1 MKSQDWLSSYAP
13 REIARIN
20 SAPTTVQIS
29 TLTKNRRKE
38 DQVTKLLTLTIPQ
51 RLRSDPLSL
60 AIIAYCKSE
69 DFVSNEPQTRQ
80 GKHSTYNELF
90 TFLDNQ
96 YGDKGECDLTSIH
109 PDWINHLKKNKNH
122 IANLVAHVNT
132 ALKWY
137 IKNEKNNQQHVA
149 RINAIQKRIPK
160 ISRSQ
165 PNPRLSLSKL
175 SELEYDDSTL
185 IKSLRMF
192 CIVMLRKLREQRAYL
207 LSVPQIQE
215 AISKLEEL
223 ATEDRGDVEHGVI
236 LNLNT
241 ELAETYLR
249 PLWDAINSSDD
260 PILIERLLVN
270 CPYSRSLIQNSEK
283 TMTLDTQKKLLS
295 LHIPNKGYRKGY
307 LRRCWGRIPERFK
320 KGEVVSIAR
329 FKQLSYYSLMNP
341 TKVEEVLI
349 SMLLASE
356 RIQSSGLLELSID
369 DYYITGD
376 TGSWDFTKNRS
387 ILNEHT
393 TPIYR
398 ANSAVHETYREYI
411 KLVAS
416 NHTAN
421 FTAGLSPQNI
431 QMRVT
436 FPNCSDYDPYLSVAL
451 KGSYLRNWLIDTHPS
466 TKPFI
471 DLLTTICEKN
481 DPLYDSYGNSQKGMM
496 SIALGY
502 VAQSAAIISNKRGVR
517 EKQSAYEMYGQTD
530 VDAALNAHTP
540 EVRQN
545 IYLNR
550 SETVTRINE
559 RKWFSEI
566 VSEEMVKDAINIRQS
581 LSNSKTKVLS
591 LAETRKIL
599 GLKGIKPD
607 SDDIAL
613 LGDFLDECAE
623 NNAETGCFGDIKL
636 DTQTIVVELPITA
649 ALMLSYQSEI
659 EKKFQQNL
667 ISSNRKK
674 AYLLSYYLYI
684 DEILNKFEPST
695 IERGKDLLER
705 FDIPAPPI
713 FVDKQ

>member
-1 MKSQDWLSSYAP
+1 MKNPNWLSSYAP
-13 REIARIN
+13 SEIAVIN
-20 SAPTTVQIS
+20 NDPTAVQITTIS
-29 TLTKNRRKE
+29 QHQRIE
-38 DQVTKLLTLTIPQ
+38 EQVSIVLVLKIPQ
-51 RLRSDPLSL
+51 KLNKDPLCL
-60 AIIAYCKSE
+60 VIIAYCKSE
-69 DFVSNEPQTRQ
+69 EFINLAPLTRKN
-80 GKHSTYNELF
+80 KHRIFSGLF
-90 TFLDNQ
+90 SFLDNQ
-96 YGDKGECDLTSIH
+96 YGDKGECDVTAIH
-109 PDWINHLKKNKNH
+109 PDWINNLKSRKTSVH
-122 IANLVAHVNT
+122 SEVASVNS

-137 IKNEKNNQQHVA
+137 MKNGKSNNSYIT
-149 RINAIQKRIPK
+149 RINAIQKRIPR
-160 ISRSQ
+160 ISRGPST
-165 PNPRLSLSKL
+165 PRLSLSNI
-175 SELEYDDSTL
+175 SELKYDDSTL

-192 CIVMLRKLREQRAYL
+192 CVVMLKKFREHRTYL
-207 LSVPQIQE
+207 LSVPQVQG
-215 AISKLEEL
+215 ALSKLHNLSTKERNL
-223 ATEDRGDVEHGVI
+223 VEIGTFSI
-236 LNLNT
+236 LDT
-241 ELAETYLR
+241 DTIETYIK
-249 PLWDAINSSDD
+249 PLWVAIKSSND
-260 PILIERLLVN
+260 PILIERMLVN
-270 CPYSRSLIQNSEK
+270 CPYSRALIQNSEK
-283 TMTLDTQKKLLS
+283 TMTLDEQKSLLS
-295 LHIPNKGYRKGY
+295 EHITDIGTLLKSKDRKAGTVNTAK
-307 LRRCWGRIPERFK
+307 LQ
-320 KGEVVSIAR
+320 
-329 FKQLSYYSLMNP
+329 QLSYGALMKP

-356 RIQSSGLLELSID
+356 RIQPSGQMKLEIE

-376 TGSWDFTKNRS
+376 TCSWNFTKKRS
-387 ILNEHT
+387 AVGEHT

-398 ANSAVHETYREYI
+398 KKSAIHEAYREYI
-411 KLVAS
+411 NLVSS
-416 NHTAN
+416 NYSAN
-421 FTAGLSPQNI
+421 FTVGISMQTT
-431 QMRVT
+431 QTRMT
-436 FPNCSDYDPYLSVAL
+436 FRNSSDYDPYLSVVL
-451 KGSYLRNWLIDTHPS
+451 KGSYLRKWLISKHPV

-471 DLLTTICEKN
+471 DLLTTVCKHN
-481 DPLYDSYGNSQKGMM
+481 DPLYNSYGNSKKGMV
-496 SIALGY
+496 SIALAY
-502 VAQSAAIISNKRGVR
+502 IAQSAAIISNKRGVR
-517 EKQSAYEMYGQTD
+517 EKQSTYEMYSQTH
-530 VDAALNAHTP
+530 VEAALNAHTP

-613 LGDFLDECAE
+613 LGDFLDECGE

-659 EKKFQQNL
+659 EKKFQQNQ
-667 ISSNRKK
+667 IASNRRK
-674 AYLLSYYLYI
+674 AYLLSCYLYV